1 MGDVYLRALEPA
13 DVERTSKWHNDPRLY
28 DTLVSPFRYVS
39 RAAEEE
45 WIRRKTSYS
54 QTEIQLAICLKE
66 GDQHIGNVHL
76 TDIDW
81 ISRHA
86 CFGIFLG
93 EVRHQSQGYGQQ
105 AIRLLLRHAFHDLGL
120 QRVYLTVLDDNPRAI
135 RAYEKCG
142 FTVEGRLRKHVYK
155 RGQFRDLVFMGVCA
169 DDPGGIGV
177 DDAGRN

>member
-45 WIRRKTSYS
+45 WIRRKASYS

-155 RGQFRDLVFMGVCA
+155 RDRKSTRLNSSH
-169 DDPGGIGV
+169 P
-177 DDAGRN
+177 

>member
-1 MGDVYLRALEPA
+1 
-13 DVERTSKWHNDPRLY
+13 
-28 DTLVSPFRYVS
+28 
-39 RAAEEE
+39 
-45 WIRRKTSYS
+45 
-54 QTEIQLAICLKE
+54 
-66 GDQHIGNVHL
+66 
-76 TDIDW
+76 
-81 ISRHA
+81 
-86 CFGIFLG
+86 LG